1 MIRRLTLNRTGL
13 RKTDGGYAAG
23 VGAVARRIKRSQLY
37 EWLRL
42 KGYVAFN
49 LPRLVTM
56 LGAALLTGIAAI
68 HVYVFISRPA
78 LPTYFAVYTAAVVE
92 CCLLTAIAVWLARNP
107 RVPQAAWLFGDLISV
122 VFLGV
127 YLVSRAVTLPGLVA
141 VTGRWDF
148 APGTFA
154 GAFALGFVA
163 VHMSVLLGINVAYPQ
178 RQDWS
183 D

>member
-1 MIRRLTLNRTGL
+1 
-13 RKTDGGYAAG
+13 
-23 VGAVARRIKRSQLY
+23 VGAVIERWKHSRPY

-49 LPRLVTM
+49 LPRTVTM
-56 LGAALLTGIAAI
+56 LGAALLTGLAAT
-68 HVYVFISRPA
+68 HVYVLTSRPA
-78 LPTYFAVYTAAVVE
+78 LPIYFFVYTAILGA
-92 CCLLTAIAVWLARNP
+92 CCLLAAAFLWLGRNP
-107 RVPQAAWLFGDLISV
+107 HVPQLGWFFGDLVSV

-127 YLVSRAVTLPGLVA
+127 YLASRAATLPGLVA

-154 GAFALGFVA
+154 GAFALGFIA

-178 RQDWS
+178 RQHWS

>member
-1 MIRRLTLNRTGL
+1 
-13 RKTDGGYAAG
+13 
-23 VGAVARRIKRSQLY
+23 VGAVIERWKHSRPY

-49 LPRLVTM
+49 LPRTVTM
-56 LGAALLTGIAAI
+56 LGAALLTGLAAT
-68 HVYVFISRPA
+68 HVYVLTSRPA
-78 LPTYFAVYTAAVVE
+78 LPIYFFVYTAILGA
-92 CCLLTAIAVWLARNP
+92 CCLLAAAFLWLGRNP
-107 RVPQAAWLFGDLISV
+107 HVPQLGWFFGDLVSV

-127 YLVSRAVTLPGLVA
+127 YLASRAATLPGLVA

-154 GAFALGFVA
+154 GAFALGFIA

-178 RQDWS
+178 RRHWS

>member
-1 MIRRLTLNRTGL
+1 LAI
-13 RKTDGGYAAG
+13 DPVGYAAAVG
-23 VGAVARRIKRSQLY
+23 VVTERWKRSQLY

-49 LPRLVTM
+49 LPRTVSM
-56 LGAALLTGIAAI
+56 LGAALLIGIAAA
-68 HVYVFISRPA
+68 HVYVLTSQSP
-78 LPTYFAVYTAAVVE
+78 LPMYFFVYTVIVLG
-92 CCLLTAIAVWLARNP
+92 CCLLAAAAMWLGRNP
-107 RVPQAAWLFGDLISV
+107 RVPPLAWLFGDLISV

-127 YLVSRAVTLPGLVA
+127 YVASRAVTLPGLVA

-154 GAFALGFVA
+154 GAFALGFIA
-163 VHMSVLLGINVAYPQ
+163 VHTSVLLGINVAYPQ
-178 RQDWS
+178 RQQWS

>member
-1 MIRRLTLNRTGL
+1 MN
-13 RKTDGGYAAG
+13 
-23 VGAVARRIKRSQLY
+23 AVIERWKRSQPY

-49 LPRLVTM
+49 LPRTVTM
-56 LGAALLTGIAAI
+56 LGAALLTGIAAA
-68 HVYVFISRPA
+68 HAYVLTSRPS
-78 LPTYFAVYTAAVVE
+78 LPMYFFVYAAILGA
-92 CCLLTAIAVWLARNP
+92 CCLLAAAFLWLGRNP
-107 RVPQAAWLFGDLISV
+107 RVPQLGWCFGDLVSV

-127 YLVSRAVTLPGLVA
+127 YLASRAVTLSGLVA

-154 GAFALGFVA
+154 VAFALGFVA

-178 RQDWS
+178 RQQWS